1 MDITKNQFTKFA
13 EQITEPEW
21 FTEYRL
27 NSFLNSQ
34 KTNYPT
40 FRYGLNINIKPSDFD
55 FSEVKPN
62 NIENSLIKIDYDKNE
77 AEIFSSNQLDFLD
90 ESKIKPFLTKEWVN
104 KEDKNKIFYFNQ
116 AFANDF
122 LFIHIPK
129 NTELKNSI
137 EINCDINDFTFISNI
152 FVFAEKNTKAKIIL
166 NKSSQEKSNY
176 ISETVKIIAEEN
188 SKIDFV
194 TIQNINNKTINIQDR
209 KSIGKRDSQVNWVDL
224 CLGSKY
230 TKSQVISN
238 LNEPGAESNNTVL
251 FLGSDNQQYDLYTSS
266 LHNAKN
272 TTSKI
277 ITKGVLNNES
287 KALSRSLVK
296 IKENAPKS
304 NGYEKQEALLL
315 SENAE
320 ADAIPYLEIDNND
333 VKCSH
338 SSAVG
343 QIDKDVLFYMMSR
356 GLNKSEAK
364 KKIVEG
370 YFSPI
375 LKLLSNQEIQ
385 DKINKKITNSLR

>member
-1 MDITKNQFTKFA
+1 MELTNKQFKKFA
-13 EQITEPEW
+13 EQIAEPEW

-34 KTNYPT
+34 KTDYPT

-55 FSEVKPN
+55 FSEVKPK

-166 NKSSQEKSNY
+166 NKSSQKKSNY

-194 TIQNINNKTINIQDR
+194 TIQNINNKTINIQHLR
-209 KSIGKRDSQVNWVDL
+209 
-224 CLGSKY
+224 
-230 TKSQVISN
+230 
-238 LNEPGAESNNTVL
+238 
-251 FLGSDNQQYDLYTSS
+251 
-266 LHNAKN
+266 
-272 TTSKI
+272 KI
-277 ITKGVLNNES
+277 I
-287 KALSRSLVK
+287 
-296 IKENAPKS
+296 
-304 NGYEKQEALLL
+304 
-315 SENAE
+315 
-320 ADAIPYLEIDNND
+320 
-333 VKCSH
+333 
-338 SSAVG
+338 
-343 QIDKDVLFYMMSR
+343 
-356 GLNKSEAK
+356 
-364 KKIVEG
+364 
-370 YFSPI
+370 
-375 LKLLSNQEIQ
+375 
-385 DKINKKITNSLR
+385 

>member
-1 MDITKNQFTKFA
+1 MYI
-13 EQITEPEW
+13 
-21 FTEYRL
+21 
-27 NSFLNSQ
+27 
-34 KTNYPT
+34 
-40 FRYGLNINIKPSDFD
+40 
-55 FSEVKPN
+55 
-62 NIENSLIKIDYDKNE
+62 YD
-77 AEIFSSNQLDFLD
+77 L
-90 ESKIKPFLTKEWVN
+90 
-104 KEDKNKIFYFNQ
+104 
-116 AFANDF
+116 
-122 LFIHIPK
+122 
-129 NTELKNSI
+129 
-137 EINCDINDFTFISNI
+137 
-152 FVFAEKNTKAKIIL
+152 
-166 NKSSQEKSNY
+166 
-176 ISETVKIIAEEN
+176 
-188 SKIDFV
+188 
-194 TIQNINNKTINIQDR
+194 
-209 KSIGKRDSQVNWVDL
+209 
-224 CLGSKY
+224 Y
-230 TKSQVISN
+230 T
-238 LNEPGAESNNTVL
+238 
-251 FLGSDNQQYDLYTSS
+251 YDLYTSS

-315 SENAE
+315 SKNAE

-375 LKLLSNQEIQ
+375 LELLSNQEIQ